1 MLFRSNDTATT
12 EIYTVMNT
20 LSLHDALPISRFN
33 LLIETQPQYLKLDM
47 SLIRDVHEVP
57 EKQALIDGT
66 CLSMRRLGIDVIAE
80 GVETVEE
87 YKWLREH
94 GIRYFQGFLFARP
107 GFQCLPEPIFPD

>member
-1 MLFRSNDTATT
+1 MGFSTALDD
-12 EIYTVMNT
+12 YG
-20 LSLHDALPISRFN
+20 SGYSRFN

-80 GVETVEE
+80 GSKPSRSTSGCVSMAS
-87 YKWLREH
+87 
-94 GIRYFQGFLFARP
+94 GISRASCSP
-107 GFQCLPEPIFPD
+107 GPASSVYPNPFSRTD